1 MRGFCTKDC
10 INLSRGVTG
19 KMDIKNRHAKMKDL
33 EKVIQFAVQESCM
46 TASAMM
52 TILAEML
59 VERGIA
65 SADEINVRLA
75 ADKIEEKK
83 AELEQYL
90 AGSEGRYER

>member
-1 MRGFCTKDC
+1 
-10 INLSRGVTG
+10 
-19 KMDIKNRHAKMKDL
+19 
-33 EKVIQFAVQESCM
+33 M